1 MIDSEGKLSQVFE
14 EKRKFRIA
22 GKKANS
28 VARRG
33 WKDET

>member
-1 MIDSEGKLSQVFE
+1 MIDHEGKLSQVFE
-14 EKRKFRIA
+14 EEKKFGIA